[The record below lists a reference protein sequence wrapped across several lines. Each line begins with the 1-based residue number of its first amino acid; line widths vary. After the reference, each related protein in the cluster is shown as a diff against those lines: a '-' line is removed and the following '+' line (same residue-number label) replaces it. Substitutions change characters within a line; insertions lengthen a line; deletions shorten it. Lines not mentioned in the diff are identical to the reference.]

1 MNKLSTKHFIGL
13 ENATEKDINLII
25 ETALTFREI
34 LDRPIKKVP
43 SLKGINIV
51 NLFFEN
57 STRTKLSFELAE
69 KRLSADVLNFSGSS
83 SSLNKGET
91 FRDTVQNIQ
100 AMKIDCAVMRHP
112 IPGSCK
118 QLTRYLD
125 CPIVNAGDGTHEH
138 PTQAM
143 LDITTIFEKLGR
155 VKDLKVA
162 IVGDIL
168 HSRVAMSNI
177 FGLQKL
183 GAEVMLCSPPHLIPK
198 YIQQFNVKISHSID
212 EALQWADVVN
222 ILRIQRERM
231 GIGLIPSVR
240 EYRNLFGVTKDRL
253 KNLDKELV
261 VMHPGPINRGV
272 EVDSYVADSDQ
283 SVILNQVLNGVAV
296 RMSILYLLLGANNNE
311 N

>member
-1 MNKLSTKHFIGL
+1 MDRLSTKHFIGL
-13 ENATEKDINLII
+13 EDATVNDINLII
-25 ETALTFREI
+25 NTALTFREI

-69 KRLSADVLNFSGSS
+69 KRLSADVLNFSASS
-83 SSLNKGET
+83 SSLNKGESL
-91 FRDTVQNIQ
+91 RDTVQNIQ

-112 IPGSCK
+112 VPGSCK
-118 QLTRYLD
+118 QLTEYLD

-143 LDITTIFEKLGR
+143 LDITSIYEKFG
-155 VKDLKVA
+155 KIKGLKVV

-177 FGLQKL
+177 FGLKTM
-183 GAEVMLCSPPHLIPK
+183 GAEVMLCGPSHLIPK
-198 YIQQFNVKISHSID
+198 YISDFGVEISHDID
-212 EALQWADVVN
+212 EALEWGDVIN

-231 GIGLIPSVR
+231 GIGLIPSIR
-240 EYRNLFGVTKDRL
+240 EYRKLFGITKERIQKL
-253 KNLDKELV
+253 NKEIII
-261 VMHPGPINRGV
+261 MHPGPINRGV
-272 EVDSYVADSDQ
+272 EVDSYVADSEQ
-283 SVILNQVLNGVAV
+283 SIILNQVLNGVAV
-296 RMSILYLLLGANNNE
+296 RMSILYLLLGANNE
-311 N
+311 D

>member
-1 MNKLSTKHFIGL
+1 MMNKLSTKHFIGL
-13 ENATEKDINLII
+13 ENATKNDINLII
-25 ETALTFREI
+25 KTALTFREI

-69 KRLSADVLNFSGSS
+69 KRLSADVLNFSASS
-83 SSLNKGET
+83 SSLNKGESL
-91 FRDTVQNIQ
+91 RDTVQNIQ

-112 IPGSCK
+112 VPGSCK
-118 QLTRYLD
+118 QLTEYLD
-125 CPIVNAGDGTHEH
+125 CPVVNAGDGTHEH

-143 LDITTIFEKLGR
+143 LDITSIYEKFG
-155 VKDLKVA
+155 KIKGLKIV

-177 FGLQKL
+177 FGLKKL
-183 GAEVMLCSPPHLIPK
+183 GAEVMLCGPPHLIPK
-198 YIQQFNVKISHSID
+198 YIKDFGVIVTSDINK
-212 EALQWADVVN
+212 ALLWGDVIN

-231 GIGLIPSVR
+231 GIGLVPSFR
-240 EYRNLFGVTKDRL
+240 EYRDLFGVTKERV
-253 KNLDKELV
+253 KNLNKKIV
-261 VMHPGPINRGV
+261 IMHPGPINRGV

-283 SVILNQVLNGVAV
+283 SIILNQVLNGVAV
-296 RMSILYLLLGANNNE
+296 RMSILYLLLGSKE
-311 N
+311 EV